1 MMTKNVFNQ
10 NICELSMEERKR
22 IENDFK
28 SNLRYSWQ
36 KAIAFAL
43 SYKATIEKVIEEL
56 INAFQK
62 FIPENHPLRGFVCE
76 VITTS
81 FKEVLGKLF
90 TTEDITDIKIENEF
104 LRIITTKLKGI
115 LF

>member
-10 NICELSMEERKR
+10 NICELSVEERKR
-22 IENDFK
+22 IENDFT

-43 SYKATIEKVIEEL
+43 SYKPTIEKVIEEL
-56 INAFQK
+56 IETFQN
-62 FIPENHPLRGFVCE
+62 FIPESHPLRSFIRE
-76 VITTS
+76 VITSS

-90 TTEDITDIKIENEF
+90 QTEDITDTAIENEF
-104 LRIITTKLKGI
+104 LRITTSKLRGI